1 MKRTKINRPG
11 RDLTVFERLVGV
23 IEEAEER
30 RCEEIEQRMM
40 LADLGRNLGKW

>member
-11 RDLTVFERLVGV
+11 RDTTVYERLIGV

-30 RCEEIEQRMM
+30 RCEEIEARMM
-40 LADLGRNLGKW
+40 LADLGRNLGAW